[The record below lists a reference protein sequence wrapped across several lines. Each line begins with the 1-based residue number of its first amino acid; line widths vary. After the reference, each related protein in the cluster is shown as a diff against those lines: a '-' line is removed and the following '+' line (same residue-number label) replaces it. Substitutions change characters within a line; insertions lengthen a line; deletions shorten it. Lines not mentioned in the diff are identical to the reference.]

1 MLAIDDCAKLAPAN
15 ATVMQAPSARVVNVF
30 I

>member
-1 MLAIDDCAKLAPAN
+1 MLDIDDCAKLAPAN
-15 ATVMQAPSARVVNVF
+15 ATVMHAPSARVVNVF